1 MINSLKKYFTII
13 THNKQQRIRDAFG
26 TINQAMLT
34 NVINDFRIRLELCL
48 EEEGGIFEHRL

>member
-1 MINSLKKYFTII
+1 LTDDSQYTPPTTVENLHQK
-13 THNKQQRIRDAFG
+13 IRDGFG
-26 TINQAMLT
+26 KINQAMLT